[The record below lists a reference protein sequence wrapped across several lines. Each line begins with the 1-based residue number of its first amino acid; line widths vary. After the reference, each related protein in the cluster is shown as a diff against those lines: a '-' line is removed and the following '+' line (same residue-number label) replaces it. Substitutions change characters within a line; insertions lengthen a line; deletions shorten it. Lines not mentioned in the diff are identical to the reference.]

1 MKSKFKSL
9 VMATAVAGALI
20 AASVP
25 AHAYVYA
32 EADLN
37 LRNLNIAVGTIGSTG
52 GFTAG
57 SATIN
62 SWTFTATNTATL
74 FGSSVITS
82 ATCGIATA
90 CGPTGSRLIPGAANG
105 PGSSVVRGA
114 TDFTYYGPTGAGTF
128 SNSTSALFT
137 AELAGDPSTAGHTIA
152 ETNIATGT
160 TSASANAEIK
170 STTSLSITF
179 TASGTNAFRLSFD
192 ADPATMASFH
202 DVAGTR
208 GSALAQLQTR
218 FKLRNNTL
226 GTSATWAPDGSN
238 ASCTSLTWACVVSDG
253 ADLNHASNQGTNN
266 GLDDVYSRAAG
277 WTPFTLL
284 VTGLVNS
291 PDPLNPYIYT
301 LTLDTLASTD
311 VTRVPEP
318 ASLALM
324 GLGLAALGGF
334 VARKRKQ
341 G

>member
-74 FGSSVITS
+74 YGSSVVTS

-105 PGSSVVRGA
+105 PGGSVVRGA

-128 SNSTSALFT
+128 SNSTSALYT

-160 TSASANAEIK
+160 SSASANAEIK

-179 TASGTNAFRLSFD
+179 TATGTNAFRLSFD

-202 DVAGTR
+202 DVAGTK
-208 GSALAQLQTR
+208 GSALAQLQTS
-218 FKLRNNTL
+218 FKLRNNTT

-238 ASCTSLTWACVVSDG
+238 ACTSVTWACLVSDG
-253 ADLNHASNQGTNN
+253 ADLNHVSNQGTNN
-266 GLDDVYSRAAG
+266 GADDVYSRTTG
-277 WTPFTLL
+277 WSPFTLL
-284 VTGLVNS
+284 LTGLVNG
-291 PDPLNPYIYT
+291 PYT